1 MPKWI
6 YFSRLKMYILITPQL
21 LLLLHGQT
29 APQVHIVAPTAS
41 PCIIFKYLSILKKPS
56 ISFSMLCST
65 RQICKRA
72 PFYNT
77 LFLPALTTWVAS
89 FKGRLAGLPNLWEF
103 KSFGWSSLKSV
114 NIYLWFLMK
123 YIRNQVH
130 QKAVYVT
137 KRDTEINSID
147 FMVSYI

>member
-1 MPKWI
+1 MDLFFAFKNVHFDNSPIAAAAPWANSTTSPYSCTYGK
-6 YFSRLKMYILITPQL
+6 SMYHFQ
-21 LLLLHGQT
+21 
-29 APQVHIVAPTAS
+29 
-41 PCIIFKYLSILKKPS
+41 KSILKKPS